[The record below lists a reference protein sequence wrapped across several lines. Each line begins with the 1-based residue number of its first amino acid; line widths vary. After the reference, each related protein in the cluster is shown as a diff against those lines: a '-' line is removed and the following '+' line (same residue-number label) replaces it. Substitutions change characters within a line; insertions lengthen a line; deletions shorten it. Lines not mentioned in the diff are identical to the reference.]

1 MPGRIRHTIPSPV
14 TFPQPLTDP
23 GDPRLKHR
31 LQQWDGG
38 AANVVLVG
46 MPFDHGVLLNHGRP
60 GATEGP
66 TAFRQALLRL
76 GTTYDGEHQ
85 VDFDHL
91 RLADAGDVQVV
102 PEDVP
107 ASHER
112 LTAVVEAVLA
122 QDAIPVVIG
131 GGHDATFA
139 TVRALQHRWSS
150 CGGIN
155 VDAHLDMRP
164 VEDGRIG
171 SGTPYRR
178 ILEELQVPGESLVE
192 FGLHSYANSREH
204 LEYAAQQ
211 GVRCHSAG
219 QLEEDGW
226 RATWERELARLA
238 GRCEALFVSIDLDVF
253 PAAFA
258 PGVSAPGVAGPSP
271 ETVRAMAFQAG
282 RNPKVQ
288 LFELMELNPKFDIDE
303 RTARLAVMLLA
314 AFLAGVAARTGAQ

>member
-1 MPGRIRHTIPSPV
+1 MTYRAPHTIPSPV

-31 LQQWDGG
+31 LQQWDG
-38 AANVVLVG
+38 AAADVVLVG

-60 GATEGP
+60 GAAGGP
-66 TAFRQALLRL
+66 TAFRQALLLL
-76 GTTYDGEHQ
+76 GTTYDGDHQ

-102 PEDVP
+102 PEDVS

-112 LTAVVEAVLA
+112 LTAVTKTVLA
-122 QDAIPVVIG
+122 AGAVAAVIG

-139 TVRALQHRWSS
+139 TVRALQSRWPS

-155 VDAHLDMRP
+155 VDAHLDMRE

-178 ILEELQVPGESLVE
+178 ILQELQVPGESLVE
-192 FGLHSYANSREH
+192 FGLQGYANSQEH
-204 LEYAAQQ
+204 LEYATQQ
-211 GVRCHSAG
+211 GVRCHTAG
-219 QLEEDGW
+219 QLAEDGW
-226 RATWERELARLA
+226 RQAFDLELVRLA

-253 PAAFA
+253 PAALA

-271 ETVRAMAFQAG
+271 ETVRSMAFQAG
-282 RNPKVQ
+282 RNRKVQ
-288 LFELMELNPKFDIDE
+288 LFELMELSPKFDIDE
-303 RTARLAVMLLA
+303 RTARLAVVLLA
-314 AFLAGVAARTGAQ
+314 AFLAGVATRAGTK

>member
-1 MPGRIRHTIPSPV
+1 MPDRIRHTIAPQV
-14 TFPQPLTDP
+14 IFPQLLTDP

-31 LQQWDGG
+31 IQQWDGG
-38 AANVVLVG
+38 AADVVLVG
-46 MPFDHGVLLNHGRP
+46 MPFDHGVILNQGRP
-60 GATEGP
+60 GAAEGP
-66 TAFRQALLRL
+66 TAFRKALLRL
-76 GTTYDGEHQ
+76 VTTYDGEHQ

-91 RLADAGDVQVV
+91 RLADAGDMEVV
-102 PEDVP
+102 PEDVA

-122 QDAIPVVIG
+122 QDAISVVIG

-139 TVRALQHRWSS
+139 TVRALQQRWPS

-192 FGLHSYANSREH
+192 FGLQGYANSRAH
-204 LEYAAQQ
+204 LEYAGQQ
-211 GVRCHSAG
+211 GVRCHTAG
-219 QLEEDGW
+219 KLAEDGW
-226 RATWERELARLA
+226 RATWERELTRLA
-238 GRCEALFVSIDLDVF
+238 GRCEALFVSVDLDVF

-271 ETVRAMAFQAG
+271 ETVRTMAFQAG

-288 LFELMELNPKFDIDE
+288 LFELMELNPKYDIDE
-303 RTARLAVMLLA
+303 RTARLAAALLA
-314 AFLAGVAARTGAQ
+314 AFLAGVAARIGAQ

>member
-1 MPGRIRHTIPSPV
+1 MTYRAPHTIPPKA
-14 TFPQPLTDP
+14 TFPEPLADP
-23 GDPRLKHR
+23 SDPRLKHR
-31 LQQWDGG
+31 LQPWDGG
-38 AANVVLVG
+38 AADVVLVG
-46 MPFDHGVLLNHGRP
+46 MPFDHGVVLNQGRP
-60 GATEGP
+60 GAAGGP
-66 TAFRQALLRL
+66 MAFRQAVMRL

-102 PEDVP
+102 PEGLS

-112 LTAVVEAVLA
+112 LTAVVESVLA
-122 QDAIPVVIG
+122 QRAIPVVIG

-139 TVRALQHRWSS
+139 TVRALQSRWPS

-171 SGTPYRR
+171 SGTPDRR
-178 ILEELQVPGESLVE
+178 ILEELSMPGESLVE
-192 FGLHSYANSREH
+192 FGLQGYANSREH
-204 LEYAAQQ
+204 LEYAVQQ
-211 GVRCHSAG
+211 GVGCHFAG
-219 QLEEDGW
+219 QLAEDGW
-226 RATWERELARLA
+226 RATWEQELLRLA
-238 GRCEALFVSIDLDVF
+238 ERCEALFVSIDLDVF

-271 ETVRAMAFQAG
+271 ETVRAMAFMAG
-282 RNPKVQ
+282 CNPKVQ

-303 RTARLAVMLLA
+303 RTARLAVVLLA